1 MSTGKMIF
9 TSYRTRLN
17 ESHVRSPSR
26 SLGWRRSLIAVVAL
40 VAAGCAT
47 TRGGETTTG
56 GVDLVQPGN
65 LTVCTDAPYK
75 PFEYPDDSSAT
86 GYTGFDLD
94 VVAAIAQSM
103 GVQVVV
109 VDQNYDGLQ
118 SGAALAAGQCDMV
131 ASAMTITEER
141 EANVDFSDPYYDSK
155 QSLLART
162 GATFRTIADLGG
174 KKIGVQQG
182 TTGAEFAAEKLP
194 PTAELVSFPSDGE
207 LYAALESANLDAV
220 LQDLPVNLEHTKGT
234 PFTIVEEYDT
244 GEVYGFAVREQGS
257 EKLLQIVNAELTNL
271 RDNGTYQEIYQKYF
285 PKR

>member
-1 MSTGKMIF
+1 MLTGKQLIN
-9 TSYRTRLN
+9 SYNARW
-17 ESHVRSPSR
+17 P
-26 SLGWRRSLIAVVAL
+26 L
-40 VAAGCAT
+40 VAAFALVVAGCGST
-47 TRGGETTTG
+47 SGGTANG

-94 VVAAIAQSM
+94 IVGAIAQSM
-103 GVQVVV
+103 GLQVVI

-118 SGAALAAGQCDMV
+118 SGAALAARQCDIV

-141 EANVDFSDPYYDSK
+141 EANLDFSDPYYDSK
-155 QSLLART
+155 QSLLAPT
-162 GATFRTIADLGG
+162 SASVRTIKDLGG

-182 TTGAEFAAEKLP
+182 TTGAEFAANIIP
-194 PTAELVSFPSDGE
+194 PAAELMAFPSDGE
-207 LYAALESANLDAV
+207 LYAALESGSVDAV
-220 LQDLPVNLEHTKGT
+220 LQDLPVNLEHTKGS

-257 EKLLQIVNAELTNL
+257 EALLQTVNAELTKL
-271 RDNGTYQEIYQKYF
+271 RDNGAYDDIYRKYF
-285 PKR
+285 AK